1 MVGVSGLELIYD
13 YFEDHVRAAA
23 HINESRP
30 MALGALCFLVGG
42 LSLFVANALARGPV
56 FLSFSWSSLVLTL
69 MLKLLAGFL
78 MTAILH
84 LVVEVTGAKGSA
96 ATLFVLLG
104 MASLVW
110 ALTVPLVLLARF
122 LLSGSPWAFGGIF
135 MTVGLLSLS
144 LKARSL
150 QDNYQIRPGKA
161 WAILSLPY
169 IAMVVAGL
177 LLFALAV
184 AGLFFQIVK
193 AFH

>member
-1 MVGVSGLELIYD
+1 MVGVSGLELIFD

-30 MALGALCFLVGG
+30 LVLGVLCFLLGG
-42 LSLFVANALARGPV
+42 LSLFVSHALARGLLL
-56 FLSFSWSSLVLTL
+56 LSFSWSSLALTL

-84 LVVEVTGAKGSA
+84 LILDVSGAKGSA
-96 ATLFVLLG
+96 ASLFVLLG

-110 ALTVPLVLLARF
+110 ALTVPLVLITRLV
-122 LLSGSPWAFGGIF
+122 LSGSAVASGAIF
-135 MTVGLLSLS
+135 LLVGLLSLS

-169 IAMVVAGL
+169 IALVVAGAL
-177 LLFALAV
+177 MFALAV

>member
-1 MVGVSGLELIYD
+1 VVL
-13 YFEDHVRAAA
+13 
-23 HINESRP
+23 
-30 MALGALCFLVGG
+30 
-42 LSLFVANALARGPV
+42 
-56 FLSFSWSSLVLTL
+56 LSFSWSSLVLTL

-84 LVVEVTGAKGSA
+84 LIVEVSGAKGSA
-96 ATLFVLLG
+96 SALFVLFG

-110 ALTVPLVLLARF
+110 ALSVPLVLLARL
-122 LLSGSPWAFGGIF
+122 LLSGSALASGAIF

-177 LLFALAV
+177 LFFALAI
-184 AGLFFQIVK
+184 AGLVFQIVK